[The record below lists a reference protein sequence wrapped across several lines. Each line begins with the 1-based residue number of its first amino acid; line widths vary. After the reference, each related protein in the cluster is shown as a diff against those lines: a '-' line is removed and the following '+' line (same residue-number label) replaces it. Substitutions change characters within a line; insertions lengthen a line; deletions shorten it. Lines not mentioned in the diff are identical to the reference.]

1 MKIQKQVEHEARFT
15 IRLTREAQ
23 ADIAQIVEFLTSREG
38 RVTADRI
45 LDGLEHTINSLNTQ
59 PNRGP
64 CPPELAEIGVRD
76 FREVFFKPYR
86 IIYRIFA
93 DQIVVMVVTDGRRD
107 MKTLLSRRM
116 LAP

>member
-1 MKIQKQVEHEARFT
+1 MTSADINGTARYRVVVDADAAADLMDLKMFLHEREGAR
-15 IRLTREAQ
+15 RAQ
-23 ADIAQIVEFLTSREG
+23 AIVVEIRKVIA
-38 RVTADRI
+38 
-45 LDGLEHTINSLNTQ
+45 SLSTQ

-93 DQIVVMVVTDGRRD
+93 DQVVVMVVTDGRRD